1 MNTSQSLR
9 RPCFALLMSLILAA
23 LALPYSA
30 GAAGSGGEQ
39 ALMERA
45 SDASTDVRIHLEL
58 EAALAQSDELSALEI
73 GTDVQDGVVH
83 LSGAVETGARK
94 ELAAELAKSI
104 QGVTSVQ
111 NALEVVGEEP
121 GILERMQESV
131 GEGALTARVKTRLLA
146 SRNTSG
152 LKIDVSTDG
161 DVVMLDGAVSSETER
176 ELAGL
181 IAANTAGVAEV
192 RNELNVTKPQQ

>member
-9 RPCFALLMSLILAA
+9 RPCFALLMSLVLAA

-39 ALMERA
+39 TLMERA
-45 SDASTDVRIHLEL
+45 SDAGTDVRIHLEL